1 MRSEA
6 RIELGGVLAVAV
18 TLLAG
23 CVGSGEAASPDEVV
37 ELQRRV
43 AALEQRLEV
52 MGAVCG
58 STGHTGAP
66 VGLGVPGV
74 CRATVIDRVNFD
86 DETPAQVWSLHRDE
100 AGRLERLEVV
110 DRITYDAADAA
121 MKRTFHYDANGV
133 LTQVD
138 QIDRVNFEEQRP
150 ATTVMLEY
158 GCEGE

>member
-1 MRSEA
+1 MRSDV
-6 RIELGGVLAVAV
+6 RLELGGVLAVAM

-37 ELQRRV
+37 ELRRRV

-58 STGHTGAP
+58 SSGHAGAP
-66 VGLGVPGV
+66 AGLGLPGV
-74 CRATVIDRVNFD
+74 CRATVIDRQVD
-86 DETPAQVWSLHRDE
+86 DEVPAQVWSVHRDD
-100 AGRLERLEVV
+100 AGRLEKLEVV
-110 DRITYDAADAA
+110 DRLNFDASNPS
-121 MKRTFHYDANGV
+121 MKRTFRYDANGV

-138 QIDRVNFEEQRP
+138 QIDRLNFDDEIP

-158 GCEGE
+158 GCADE